1 MKTKTN
7 SKRESSLAQPLHNLS
22 FRMFLLIAVL
32 LMGIQMTVQAQEE
45 AKFTK
50 PSWWFG
56 AAAGANFNFYRGSTQ
71 TLNRATVLPVVF
83 HDGDGVGV
91 YAAGLVE
98 YYRPNTMLG
107 FMLQAGYDSREGSF
121 DQEVGPCGCVLDLYA
136 NLAYFTVEPSIRFAP
151 FKSNLYVYGGPR
163 FAFNLSN
170 KFIFEQ
176 DQFPNSNVS
185 VDFGDVDY
193 DVVSMQIG
201 IGYDIPLSS
210 QNHHTQVVFSPF
222 VSFHPYFG
230 QDPRT
235 VETWNVTTL
244 RVGAALKFGR
254 GRRVELPKEEVVVL
268 IPEPA
273 VQFTVNAPENIPADR
288 KVRET
293 FPLLNYVF
301 FDEGS
306 TAISDRYVKLQ
317 KNQVKDFRE
326 DQLEVFVPKNQSGRS
341 AREMAVYYN
350 VINILGDRMKKDP
363 SSQVTLVGSSANNP
377 EEAKEMANSVKTY
390 LIDVFGIEDKRITV
404 EGRSV
409 PKLNSTKPD
418 AVNELVFLL
427 DEDRRVTI
435 ESNTPSLLMEF
446 RSGNKAPLKPVEF
459 VVVQEAPIDSYV
471 TFDVARED
479 EDFKSW
485 SLEIRDEQGALQSFG
500 PFTRKSASIPG
511 KSILGARPEGDYKV
525 TMVGLTKDGQ
535 TVRKETTTH
544 MVLWKPA
551 ADIEAKRF
559 SVIFEFDEA
568 EAIKI
573 YEKYLAEVVA
583 PKIKTGDKVIIH
595 GHTDVIG
602 EYAYNQKLS
611 LDRANDVRAILE
623 KSLAKAGTNDV
634 TFEVTGL
641 GENEDL
647 SPFENNLPEERFYN
661 RSVIID
667 IIPRK

>member
-1 MKTKTN
+1 MKTKN
-7 SKRESSLAQPLHNLS
+7 NFKRESSLSWLSHILS
-22 FRMFLLIAVL
+22 FKTVLLIAIL
-32 LMGIQMTVQAQEE
+32 LMGIQMPVQAQEE
-45 AKFTK
+45 AKFTR

-71 TLNRATVLPVVF
+71 TLNRTTILPVVF

-121 DQEVGPCGCVLDLYA
+121 DQEIGPCGCVLDLYA
-136 NLAYFTVEPSIRFAP
+136 NLAYFTVEPSIRIAP

-163 FAFNLSN
+163 FAFNVSN

-193 DVVSMQIG
+193 DVISMQVG

-210 QNHHTQVVFSPF
+210 QKHHTQVVFSPF

-254 GRRVELPKEEVVVL
+254 GTRIELPKEEVVVL

-273 VQFTVNAPENIPADR
+273 VKFTVNAPENIPADR

-301 FDEGS
+301 FEEGS
-306 TAISDRYVKLQ
+306 TTISDRYVKLE

-326 DQLEVFVPKNQSGRS
+326 DQLEMYVPKNLSGRS
-341 AREMAVYYN
+341 DREMTVYYN

-363 SSQVTLVGSSANNP
+363 SSQVTLVGSSVNNP
-377 EEAKEMANSVKTY
+377 EEAKKMATSVKTY
-390 LIDVFGIEDKRITV
+390 LVDVFGIKESRIAV

-409 PKLNSTKPD
+409 PKLNSTQPD
-418 AVNELVFLL
+418 GVNDLVFLL
-427 DEDRRVTI
+427 DEDRRVSI
-435 ESNTPSLLMEF
+435 ESSTPSLLMEF
-446 RSGNKAPLKPVEF
+446 RTGNKAPLKPVEF

-485 SLEIRDEQGALQSFG
+485 SLEVRDEQGALQSFG
-500 PFTRKSASIPG
+500 PFTKKSVSIPG
-511 KSILGARPEGDYKV
+511 KSILGTKPEGDYKV

-544 MVLWKPA
+544 MVLWKPS
-551 ADIEAKRF
+551 ADLEAKRF
-559 SVIFEFDEA
+559 SVIFGFDEA
-568 EAIKI
+568 EAIKM
-573 YEKYLAEVVA
+573 YDKYLTEIVA
-583 PKIKTGDKVIIH
+583 PKIKAGDKVIIH

-602 EYAYNQKLS
+602 DYAYNQKLS
-611 LDRANDVRAILE
+611 LKRANDVRGILE

-634 TFEVTGL
+634 TFEVSGL

-647 SPFENNLPEERFYN
+647 SPFDNNLPEERFYN

-667 IIPRK
+667 VIPRK